1 MATSEQPTSAQR
13 PTANGAAAPP
23 DPRRWRA
30 LAVLAAMQFLLVLDL
45 TVVNIALPR
54 IDADLDFGPAH
65 LVWVVDAYALTA
77 GGLLLLGGRIADLV
91 GRRRMFFIGVIVFA
105 AGSVVAG
112 LAPTGGILVAGRVI
126 QGMGDAIAAPAAL
139 ALIVV
144 LFPETT
150 ERAKAFGIW
159 GALAG
164 IGGVTGTVISGVLT
178 DVLNWRYVFLIAVPV
193 VLLVL
198 ILGPRLL
205 SESRM
210 TRATRPEFSG
220 VLAGTIGLAG
230 VIYAFLKASEAG
242 WTAPEV
248 VVPLVA
254 GVLLLVLM
262 FLIEARSRRPLIPPA
277 FFTNRT
283 RLTANA
289 VTLVNAAAFGSFLFI
304 LSLYAQGTLHYTPL
318 IAGLAYLPIGIA
330 IGAGLAVGSAMIPR
344 LGLRTILTAGCAVTA
359 VGLALTAMLLAP
371 DAGYWSQVLPSMA
384 VVGLGQGILM
394 PTMTTAALSG
404 VSEQDAGLGS
414 GIQATM
420 THAGAALGLA
430 ILVSIAVQYASAVGA
445 TGTSPGE
452 AELAGFGLALVVA
465 SLSMAVAGAA
475 AAALVEKSAAQPAP
489 AQGS

>member
-1 MATSEQPTSAQR
+1 MEAAMSSPEKQTT
-13 PTANGAAAPP
+13 TNGAGTVPA
-23 DPRRWRA
+23 DPRRWKA

-54 IDADLDFGPAH
+54 IGADLGLGPAH

-77 GGLLLLGGRIADLV
+77 GGLLLLGGRMADLI
-91 GRRRMFFIGVIVFA
+91 GRRRMFFTGVTVFA
-105 AGSVVAG
+105 AGSIVAG

-150 ERAKAFGIW
+150 ERAKAIGIW

-178 DVLNWRYVFLIAVPV
+178 DVLNWRYVFLIALPVALMV
-193 VLLVL
+193 VL
-198 ILGPRLL
+198 LGPRLL

-220 VLAGTIGLAG
+220 VLAGTAGLAA
-230 VIYAFLKASEAG
+230 VIYALLKASETG
-242 WTAPEV
+242 WTALEV
-248 VVPLVA
+248 VIPLAA
-254 GVLLLVLM
+254 GVLLLMLM
-262 FLIEARSRRPLIPPA
+262 FLIEARSRRPLVPPA
-277 FFTNRT
+277 FFANRT

-289 VTLVNAAAFGSFLFI
+289 VTLVNAAAFGSFLFL
-304 LSLYAQGTLHYTPL
+304 LSLYVQGTLHYTPL

-330 IGAGLAVGSAMIPR
+330 IGAGLALGSALIPR

-359 VGLALTAMLLAP
+359 AGLGLTAVLLAP
-371 DAGYWSQVLPSMA
+371 DAGYWPQVLPSMA

-394 PTMTTAALSG
+394 PTMTTTALSG
-404 VSEQDAGLGS
+404 ISEQDAGLGS

-430 ILVSIAVQYASAVGA
+430 ILVSIAVQYASDLGA
-445 TGTSPGE
+445 AGMSPGN
-452 AELAGFGLALVVA
+452 AELAGFGVALVIA
-465 SLSMAVAGAA
+465 SLSMALAGVA
-475 AAALVEKSAAQPAP
+475 AAALVEKSAAQPLP
-489 AQGS
+489 SERP

>member
-1 MATSEQPTSAQR
+1 MATSEQRSTPK
-13 PTANGAAAPP
+13 AAATPA
-23 DPRRWRA
+23 DPRRWKA

-54 IDADLDFGPAH
+54 IGADLNLGPTH

-77 GGLLLLGGRIADLV
+77 GGLLLLGGRIADLA
-91 GRRRMFFIGVIVFA
+91 GRRRMFFTGVVVFA
-105 AGSVVAG
+105 AGSLVAG
-112 LAPTGGILVAGRVI
+112 LAPAGWVLVSGRVI

-178 DVLNWRYVFLIAVPV
+178 DVLNWRYVFLIALPV
-193 VLLVL
+193 VLVVLV
-198 ILGPRLL
+198 LGPRLL

-210 TRATRPEFSG
+210 TRATRPEFTG

-230 VIYAFLKASEAG
+230 VIYALLQAAEAG
-242 WTAPEV
+242 WSAPAV

-262 FLIEARSRRPLIPPA
+262 FLIESRSRRPLIPPA
-277 FFTNRT
+277 FFANRT

-304 LSLYAQGTLHYTPL
+304 LSLYVQGTLHYTPL
-318 IAGLAYLPIGIA
+318 VAGLAYLPIGIA
-330 IGAGLAVGSAMIPR
+330 IGAGLALGSAMIPR
-344 LGLRTILTAGCAVTA
+344 LGLRAVLTAGCAVTA
-359 VGLALTAMLLAP
+359 VGLGLTAVLLAP
-371 DAGYWSQVLPSMA
+371 DAGYFPQVLPSMA
-384 VVGLGQGILM
+384 AVGLGQGILM

-404 VSEQDAGLGS
+404 VSGQDAGLGS

-430 ILVSIAVQYASAVGA
+430 ILVSIAVRTASAAGA
-445 TGTSPGE
+445 AGTSPDE
-452 AELAGFGLALVVA
+452 AELAGFGVALVIA
-465 SLSMAVAGAA
+465 SVSMAVAGAA
-475 AAALVEKSAAQPAP
+475 AAALVHNSAAQPTPEGEA
-489 AQGS
+489 S

>member
-1 MATSEQPTSAQR
+1 
-13 PTANGAAAPP
+13 
-23 DPRRWRA
+23 
-30 LAVLAAMQFLLVLDL
+30 MQFLLVLDL
-45 TVVNIALPR
+45 TVVNIALPQ
-54 IDADLDFGPAH
+54 ISADLGLGPAQ

-91 GRRRMFFIGVIVFA
+91 GRRRMFFTGVVVFT
-105 AGSVVAG
+105 AGSLVAG
-112 LAPTGGILVAGRVI
+112 FAPTGGILVTGRVI
-126 QGMGDAIAAPAAL
+126 QGLGDAIAAPAAL

-150 ERAKAFGIW
+150 ERAKALGIW

-178 DVLNWRYVFLIAVPV
+178 DVLNWRYVFLIALPV
-193 VLLVL
+193 VLVVVL
-198 ILGPRLL
+198 LGPGLL

-210 TRATRPEFSG
+210 TRATRPEFTG
-220 VLAGTIGLAG
+220 VLAGTLGLAA
-230 VIYAFLKASEAG
+230 VIYALLQASEAG

-262 FLIEARSRRPLIPPA
+262 FLIEARSRRPLIPLA
-277 FFTNRT
+277 FFANRT

-289 VTLVNAAAFGSFLFI
+289 VTLVNAAAFGSFLFL
-304 LSLYAQGTLHYTPL
+304 LSLYVQGTLHYTPL

-330 IGAGLAVGSAMIPR
+330 IGAGLALGSALIPR
-344 LGLRTILTAGCAVTA
+344 LGLRTVLAAGCAVTA
-359 VGLALTAMLLAP
+359 VGLGVTAVLLAP
-371 DAGYWSQVLPSMA
+371 DAGYWTQVVPSMA

-420 THAGAALGLA
+420 THVGAALGLA
-430 ILVSIAVQYASAVGA
+430 ILVSIAVSHAAGVGA
-445 TGTSPGE
+445 TGASPDE
-452 AELAGFGLALVVA
+452 AELAGFGLSLGIA
-465 SLSMAVAGAA
+465 SLSMVVAGVA

-489 AQGS
+489 AEGHVS

>member
-1 MATSEQPTSAQR
+1 MKPEQR
-13 PTANGAAAPP
+13 PALNGVPAAPA
-23 DPRRWRA
+23 DPHRWKA
-30 LAVLAAMQFLLVLDL
+30 LGVLAAMQFLLVLDL

-54 IDADLDFGPAH
+54 IGTDLDLGPAH

-91 GRRRMFFIGVIVFA
+91 GRRRMFFTGVIVFA
-105 AGSVVAG
+105 AGSMVAG
-112 LAPTGGILVAGRVI
+112 LAPAGWVLVTGRVI

-159 GALAG
+159 GVLAG

-178 DVLNWRYVFLIAVPV
+178 DVLNWRYVFLLAVPV
-193 VLLVL
+193 ALLVVL
-198 ILGPRLL
+198 LGPRLL

-210 TRATRPEFSG
+210 TQATRPEFSG
-220 VLAGTIGLAG
+220 VLAGTIGLAA
-230 VIYAFLKASEAG
+230 VIYALLKASEDG
-242 WTAPEV
+242 WATPEV
-248 VVPLVA
+248 AVPLAVGA
-254 GVLLLVLM
+254 LLLVLM
-262 FLIEARSRRPLIPPA
+262 FLVEARSRRPLIPLA
-277 FFTNRT
+277 FFAHRT

-304 LSLYAQGTLHYTPL
+304 LSLYLQGTLHYTPL
-318 IAGLAYLPIGIA
+318 TAGLAYLPIGIA
-330 IGAGLAVGSAMIPR
+330 IGAGLAFGSVLIPR

-359 VGLALTAMLLAP
+359 VGLGLTAVLLAP
-371 DAGYWSQVLPSMA
+371 DASYWSQVVPSMA

-430 ILVSIAVQYASAVGA
+430 IFVSIAVQYASDVGA
-445 TGTSPGE
+445 AGTSPGE
-452 AELAGFGLALVVA
+452 AELAGFGCALVIA
-465 SLSMAVAGAA
+465 SLSMALAGVGAT
-475 AAALVEKSAAQPAP
+475 ALVEKSAAQPISAEGP
-489 AQGS
+489 